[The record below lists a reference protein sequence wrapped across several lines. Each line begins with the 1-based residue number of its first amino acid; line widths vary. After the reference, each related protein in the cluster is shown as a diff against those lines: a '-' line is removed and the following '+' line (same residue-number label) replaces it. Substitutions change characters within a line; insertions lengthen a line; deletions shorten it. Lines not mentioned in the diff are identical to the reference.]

1 MAFHVEALL
10 LSNEFAAINTR
21 DSRGCGRLAEGG
33 IRGAAQGP
41 SILGKAQKNK
51 NKNT

>member
-1 MAFHVEALL
+1 MNLQLLTPEIAEDVEDLQKVEL
-10 LSNEFAAINTR
+10 
-21 DSRGCGRLAEGG
+21 G
-33 IRGAAQGP
+33 GAAQGP